1 MDFTRL
7 QYFKTL
13 AELEHMTHA
22 ANALHIAQP
31 ALSRTLRKL
40 EKDMGLPLFDRN
52 GKNIILN
59 ENGKIF
65 LRHVEVILQEM
76 KEARS
81 ILADRNKK
89 LKKQVSVSMYAA
101 TQMLPDIIRGF
112 RAKYPD
118 ISLVITQQDLSH
130 NCDITV
136 HSGSQ
141 LIEKSCCI
149 KLMEEEI
156 CLAMPTSHP
165 LSKRKKISL
174 SQVAGDLFIGLH
186 KGSGLR
192 TVTDE
197 YCLKAGF
204 LPNMVLESDN
214 PTIIRDLISLE
225 VGLSFIP
232 KISWMGFDYGENI
245 ALVDIEEPHCIR
257 YIYMSWKENQ
267 YISVASKLLQK
278 YLVDFFKGIQP

>member
-13 AELEHMTHA
+13 AEFEHMTHA

-31 ALSRTLRKL
+31 ALSRILRKL
-40 EKDMGLPLFDRN
+40 ESDIGLPLFDRN

-59 ENGKIF
+59 DNGRIF
-65 LRHVEVILQEM
+65 LHHVEVILKEM

-81 ILADRNKK
+81 ILADRNKMS
-89 LKKQVSVSMYAA
+89 KKQVSVSMYAA

-112 RAKYPD
+112 REKYPD
-118 ISLVITQQDLSH
+118 TSLVITQQDLSQ
-130 NCDITV
+130 NCDITI
-136 HSGSQ
+136 HSSSQ
-141 LIEKSCCI
+141 PIEKNCCV

-165 LSKRKKISL
+165 LSKCKKISL
-174 SQVAGDLFIGLH
+174 SQVSGDLFIGLD

-225 VGLSFIP
+225 VGLAFIP
-232 KISWMGFDYGENI
+232 KISWMGVGYGENI
-245 ALVDIEEPHCIR
+245 ALVDIEDPHCIR

-267 YISVASKLLQK
+267 YVSAASKMFQK
-278 YLVDFFKGIQP
+278 YLVEFFKGIQP